1 MIKIGTNYGGWYIP
15 YDISLNSN
23 SIIYSAGV
31 GEDISFDIKLH
42 DKYNCNIILID
53 PTQRAIKHFN
63 EIKTFYNEKNHIFTG
78 NIQNDYIN
86 CINNCN
92 PDFSKFK
99 YINVG
104 LWKCKDILK
113 FYKQSN
119 ENYVS
124 QSLITN
130 MFTDKYEEVHVNSIK
145 NIMEEH
151 NHRHIDLLKID
162 IEGAEI
168 EVLEQMLLDNIKP
181 TYLLVEFDLYL
192 KRKDLDN
199 KTQNIINKLLEYY
212 YILINDSMN
221 ITFKLKN

>member
-1 MIKIGTNYGGWYIP
+1 MIRLETNYSGWYIP
-15 YDISLNSN
+15 NDISLNSN
-23 SIIYSAGV
+23 SIIYSIGV
-31 GEDISFDIKLH
+31 GEDISFDLKLN

-63 EIKTFYNEKNHIFTG
+63 EIKTFYNEKNHNFTG

-92 PDFSKFK
+92 PNFTQFK
-99 YINVG
+99 YIDIGV
-104 LWKCKDILK
+104 WKCKDILK

-130 MFTDKYEEVHVNSIK
+130 MFTDKYEEVHVNSIN
-145 NIMEEH
+145 NIMEKQ
-151 NHRHIDLLKID
+151 NHSHIDLLKMD

-192 KRKDLDN
+192 KRKDSDN
-199 KTQNIINKLLEYY
+199 KTKNIIDNLLQYY
-212 YILINDSMN
+212 DILINDNMN